1 MSPKIQLTLASW
13 FSFQK
18 SSWKWLESCKKK
30 LFPFYFC
37 KYLTSKAIIVFSF
50 DVKKNSSKHSFPFW
64 WTFLNALIEC
74 WLKRKKFDLTKF
86 FENTTS
92 KNHHR
97 FIFKK
102 LVKSYFS
109 FLVNLF
115 ECWPKSQIYDLMGLF
130 ENTSKD
136 CHHFHFLR
144 RKNYFGKPKTSW
156 EKLDDFF
163 FWYNIRNE
171 AVIIDQKWLDLDW
184 LGLPITDWFRVPEIN
199 SKIT

>member
-115 ECWPKSQIYDLMGLF
+115 ECWPKSQKNIWFDGSFWKYFKRLSSFSLF
-130 ENTSKD
+130 TK
-136 CHHFHFLR
+136 
-144 RKNYFGKPKTSW
+144 
-156 EKLDDFF
+156 EKLFWKTQDILGKTWWFF
-163 FWYNIRNE
+163 FLVQHKERSCNYR
-171 AVIIDQKWLDLDW
+171 
-184 LGLPITDWFRVPEIN
+184 
-199 SKIT
+199 